1 MNIASLSDAFH
12 APDSH
17 NLRYVHYNSLHYLI
31 IIPKFFKNRRK
42 GKYKFPFHQIKIHLF
57 VDFPIIIWRLYFF
70 IVILRH
76 YGSIVVMNMKRLK
89 AMFMSEKEF
98 DLYVEALDKGLLEAE
113 RNMLHE
119 KAARGETCVYQ
130 DDNGRIYHVA
140 AKDVIAANPRF
151 Q

>member
-42 GKYKFPFHQIKIHLF
+42 GKYNFPFHQIKPYLF
-57 VDFPIIIWRLYFF
+57 INFLIIIWRIYFF

-76 YGSIVVMNMKRLK
+76 YGSIVIVNMKRLK
-89 AMFMSEKEF
+89 AMSEKELEIF
-98 DLYVEALDKGLLEAE
+98 RNKVRAGLFEAE

>member
-1 MNIASLSDAFH
+1 MCFISVLQQRFGDFPTFSGKRFGDFRFSLYFCTRISI
-12 APDSH
+12 
-17 NLRYVHYNSLHYLI
+17 SLYT
-31 IIPKFFKNRRK
+31 PN
-42 GKYKFPFHQIKIHLF
+42 PFHQIKPYLF
-57 VDFPIIIWRLYFF
+57 VDFLIIIWRIHIF

-76 YGSIVVMNMKRLK
+76 YGSIVIVNMKRLK
-89 AMFMSEKEF
+89 VMSEKEF